1 MKVYQS
7 FAPNAATF
15 VCMVAAAGASV
26 GAYAQDAA
34 AGKTVFAQCTAC
46 HSIDGKNGAG
56 PSLKGVIGRTA
67 GSQVGFHFSRAMM
80 SAGIQWNAD
89 SLAAFIADP
98 QKAVPGNVMP
108 FSGIP
113 DSKQRSDLIAFLQT
127 LN

>member
-7 FAPNAATF
+7 FAPKAVIFAC
-15 VCMVAAAGASV
+15 VVAAAGAH
-26 GAYAQDAA
+26 AQDAA

-56 PSLKGVIGRTA
+56 PSLKGVLGRTA
-67 GSQVGFHFSRAMM
+67 GSEAGFHFSRAMM

-113 DSKQRSDLIAFLQT
+113 DAKQRNDLIAFLQS